1 MLEFLILGSVQG
13 LVEWLP
19 LSSEGMVFL
28 VKSNFFD
35 HGETAMDVLRL
46 SLFLHLG
53 TFLAAFVY
61 FRKEIVSLFKT
72 MFFYRQSPDS
82 DKKTLIF
89 LLITTLIS
97 GGLGYVLAKVF
108 DSFSSSFENFGKFVT
123 VFVAALLFATG
134 ILIMKAKKQS
144 DKRRTEGEATA
155 KDGIILGIVQ
165 GLAVLPG
172 FSRSGLTV
180 SSLLFRKFDDLPA
193 MRLSFL
199 MSMPIIFLGNIVL
212 NFDKEFFSWASLAG
226 VAAAFAV
233 GLVTI
238 NIFLGLVKKINFGY
252 FAIVFACLM
261 IISVFI
267 K

>member
-1 MLEFLILGSVQG
+1 MLEYLILGAVQG

-28 VKSNFFD
+28 VKSNFFNN
-35 HGETAMDVLRL
+35 GETAMGVLRL

-61 FRKEIVSLFKT
+61 FRQEIFSLFRT
-72 MFFYRQSPDS
+72 MFAYRKSGDG
-82 DKKTLIF
+82 DKRLLKF
-89 LLITTLIS
+89 LLATTLIS
-97 GGLGYVLAKVF
+97 GSLGYVLAKVF
-108 DSFSSSFENFGKFVT
+108 DAFSSSFENFGKFVT
-123 VFVAALLFATG
+123 VFVAVLLFATG
-134 ILIMKAKKQS
+134 ILIIKSKKQQ
-144 DKRRTEGEATA
+144 DKRRTEGEVTV
-155 KDGIILGIVQ
+155 KDGVILGIVQ

-199 MSMPIIFLGNIVL
+199 MSMPIIFLGNVVL
-212 NFDKEFFSWASLAG
+212 NFDRAMISWPSLAG
-226 VAAAFAV
+226 VAAAFVV

-238 NIFLGLVKKINFGY
+238 NLFLGLVKKVNFGY
-252 FAIVFACLM
+252 FAIFFGVLM
-261 IISVFI
+261 VLSVII